1 MPVNIPDER
10 HEDDRDASY
19 VAPSW
24 LSKITRQ
31 IYSANFTDL
40 NGKAAAAAAAW
51 CFGLIHVDVK
61 LMELRSVEK
70 IQKKNCLMWNQKDKW
85 FTDKRIK
92 ICSQPCFRFLKAK
105 LLHRGCLLQLPLGS
119 NLAGTQTQDSKQTK
133 QWTLFSERS
142 AELAANEKAE
152 EGLSPLPDAG
162 VKHLPAGDGGH
173 KGRVQNHRVIMI
185 RIYLYM

>member
-1 MPVNIPDER
+1 M
-10 HEDDRDASY
+10 
-19 VAPSW
+19 
-24 LSKITRQ
+24 
-31 IYSANFTDL
+31 DL
-40 NGKAAAAAAAW
+40 NGKAAAAAAW
-51 CFGLIHVDVK
+51 CFGFIHVDVK

-70 IQKKNCLMWNQKDKW
+70 IQKKNRLPWNQKNKFW

-92 ICSQPCFRFLKAK
+92 ICSQPCFRFVKAK
-105 LLHRGCLLQLPLGS
+105 LLHRVCLLQLPLGS

-133 QWTLFSERS
+133 QWTLFSERL

-173 KGRVQNHRVIMI
+173 KGRVQKSQSYHDKDIFIYVDTEYFHRLKSII
-185 RIYLYM
+185 SIIQSNNNKISQ